1 MPKRQI
7 FSQIIS
13 ELENVTTPKQKTI
26 VELIRQKH
34 LLEVWIM
41 EIDRN
46 ILSFRKDKSLDDIY
60 KNFFESDALD
70 ERIVKLKKR
79 GREKPVMVLLVNKEK
94 QNLLGTLLCLEY
106 IFEITKDSESKRYE
120 LQRLIHRKVICE
132 MHLLDVCEQLMTE
145 SIEEADVLDLICGKI
160 LKGNFLSRKEDDA
173 EMK

>member
-1 MPKRQI
+1 
-7 FSQIIS
+7 
-13 ELENVTTPKQKTI
+13 
-26 VELIRQKH
+26 
-34 LLEVWIM
+34 
-41 EIDRN
+41 
-46 ILSFRKDKSLDDIY
+46 
-60 KNFFESDALD
+60 
-70 ERIVKLKKR
+70 
-79 GREKPVMVLLVNKEK
+79 MVLLVNKEK

-132 MHLLDVCEQLMTE
+132 MHLLDVCEQLMAE